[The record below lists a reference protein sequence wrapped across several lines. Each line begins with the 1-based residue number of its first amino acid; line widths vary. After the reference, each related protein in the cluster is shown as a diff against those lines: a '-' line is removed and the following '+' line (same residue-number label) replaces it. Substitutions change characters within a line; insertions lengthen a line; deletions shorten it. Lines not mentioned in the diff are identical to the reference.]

1 MHLREMFLA
10 GETKGNRAC
19 RQASEVRAII
29 SQPVRIGFPFSDKEP
44 NIYEALVYNVLGGG
58 VNVTPL
64 TP

>member
-19 RQASEVRAII
+19 RQASKMKAII
-29 SQPVRIGFPFSDKEP
+29 FQPVRIGLPFSDKEP
-44 NIYEALVYNVLGGG
+44 NIYEALAYNVLGL
-58 VNVTPL
+58 NVTPL